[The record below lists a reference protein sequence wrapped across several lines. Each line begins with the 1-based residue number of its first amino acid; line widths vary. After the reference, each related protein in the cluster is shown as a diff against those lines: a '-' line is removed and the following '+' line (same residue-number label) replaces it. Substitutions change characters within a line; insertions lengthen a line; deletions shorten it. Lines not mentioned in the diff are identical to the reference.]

1 MKSNAYDY
9 YQEPLLQIAT
19 QYMVHILW
27 NNGPNKNKTPLL
39 NFTWYFNPTVP
50 MFRELMHQ

>member
-1 MKSNAYDY
+1 MKCNDYDY

-19 QYMVHILW
+19 QYMVYILW

-39 NFTWYFNPTVP
+39 NFTWYFTPTVP